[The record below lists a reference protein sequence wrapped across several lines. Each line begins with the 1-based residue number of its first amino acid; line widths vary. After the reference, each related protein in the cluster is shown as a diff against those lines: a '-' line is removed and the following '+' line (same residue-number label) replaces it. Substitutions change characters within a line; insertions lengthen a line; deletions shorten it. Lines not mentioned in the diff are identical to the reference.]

1 MNRKKLLIMAK
12 ILINGGILCLLLLCL
27 PVLSYWVENNPCIVL
42 FALAL
47 ILIGCFQ
54 CIIANKNFSEREPED
69 DHPKRF
75 PMIWYFKTIK
85 WSLIAAIVFHIISAC
100 VILFFYWLKREF
112 EATLLITLGAGIAI
126 GLVCEVAIPYYKK
139 NKDKPN

>member
-1 MNRKKLLIMAK
+1 MNRKKLLIIAK

-69 DHPKRF
+69 DYPKRF

-85 WSLIAAIVFHIISAC
+85 SMF
-100 VILFFYWLKREF
+100 
-112 EATLLITLGAGIAI
+112 AGIAI
-126 GLVCEVAIPYYKK
+126 GLICEVAIPYYK
-139 NKDKPN
+139 NSKDKPN